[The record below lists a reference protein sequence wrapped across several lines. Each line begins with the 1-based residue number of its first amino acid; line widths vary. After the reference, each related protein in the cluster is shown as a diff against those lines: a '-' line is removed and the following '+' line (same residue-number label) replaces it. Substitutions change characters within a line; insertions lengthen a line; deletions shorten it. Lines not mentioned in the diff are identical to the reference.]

1 MKTSEIIYLA
11 AFALPALPYS
21 YDAFPSSIDALTMQ
35 IHYEKHH
42 QAYVNNL
49 NDAVG
54 KHPELREKSLEFLVS
69 HISELPED
77 VRTAIRNNGGGHFNH
92 SFFWQILT
100 PKSTRPSAALEE
112 AIVQAFGSMDSFKA
126 EFKKAATGRF
136 GSGWAWLIVSDGKL
150 KVISTPNQDN
160 PLMDDAAV
168 KGKPVLTLDV
178 WEHAYYLKYQSNR
191 GGYVD
196 AFWNIVN
203 WEKVSE
209 LFEQ

>member
-54 KHPELREKSLEFLVS
+54 KHPELKEKSLEFLVS
-69 HISELPED
+69 HTSELPED

-100 PKSTRPSAALEE
+100 PKSTKPSAALEA
-112 AIVQAFGSMDSFKA
+112 AIVQAFGSMDGFKA

-136 GSGWAWLIVSDGKL
+136 GSGWAWLVVSDGRL
-150 KVISTPNQDN
+150 KVTSTPNQDN

-168 KGKPVLTLDV
+168 KGKPILALDV

-196 AFWNIVN
+196 AFWEIVN
-203 WEKVSE
+203 WEKASE